1 MPNRLRLVLMCLFI
15 LPVWACAT
23 PARQQ
28 TPAVSTPVEE
38 PETALETNPGQA
50 EEMLAEPVQES
61 LPSQTPDDLI
71 GLEPKAIQDLLGP
84 VSLKRWE
91 EDAQV
96 MQFANRQ
103 CVMDIYFYETS
114 PGGAF
119 QATYLSARTPTGAD
133 VDAASCLT
141 SLLPE

>member
-1 MPNRLRLVLMCLFI
+1 MSKSPGFVLLTLTI
-15 LPVWACAT
+15 LLLSACAA
-23 PARQQ
+23 PAGQQ
-28 TPAVSTPVEE
+28 TPATSTPAGQPEAI
-38 PETALETNPGQA
+38 PETLNAPP
-50 EEMLAEPVQES
+50 EEIPAEPVTES
-61 LPSQTPDDLI
+61 LPSHAPDNLL

-91 EDAQV
+91 GEAQV
-96 MQFANRQ
+96 MQFANNQ

-119 QATYLSARTPTGAD
+119 EATYLSTRTLNGAD